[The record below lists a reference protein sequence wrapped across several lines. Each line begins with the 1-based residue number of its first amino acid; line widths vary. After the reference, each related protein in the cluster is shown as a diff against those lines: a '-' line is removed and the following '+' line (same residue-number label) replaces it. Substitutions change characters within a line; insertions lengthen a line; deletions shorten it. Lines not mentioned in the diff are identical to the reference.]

1 MENEIWK
8 DIDGYEG
15 LYQVSNYG
23 RVMRLP
29 SWVRATH
36 GSRQYRPGGILK
48 YKESRGYNA
57 VALNKDGKAV
67 YKRVARLVASAFI
80 PNPDNLPQVNHKD
93 CSTRNDHCDNL
104 EWCTAKYN
112 NNYADHNKK
121 ISDGAKRRFQRP
133 DEYAK
138 LLERVRRQGQDPI
151 WKAHQREAQLNN
163 SNSIPIDM
171 LDMGGNYIKTFPSIA
186 EAYRQTGIY
195 SQNIGRCCKG
205 GLNYAGGYKWRY
217 KTDG

>member
-8 DIDGYEG
+8 DIKGYEG
-15 LYQVSNYG
+15 LYRVSNFG

-29 SWVRATH
+29 SWVRATY

-48 YKESRGYNA
+48 YKNSRGYNS
-57 VALNKDGKAV
+57 VALSREGMTV
-67 YKRVARLVASAFI
+67 YKRVARLVAESFI

-93 CSTRNDHCDNL
+93 CNTRNDHCDNL

-121 ISDGAKRRFQRP
+121 ASDAAKKRYKRA
-133 DEYAK
+133 DEYEK
-138 LLERVRRQGQDPI
+138 LLERVRRQCQDPI
-151 WKAHQREAQLNN
+151 WKAHQRASQLNN
-163 SNSIPIDM
+163 SNSIQIDM
-171 LDMGGNYIKTFPSIA
+171 LDMEGNYIKTFPSIA
-186 EAYRQTGIY
+186 EARRQMGIP

-205 GLNYAGGYKWRY
+205 KLNYAGGYKWRY